1 MILLSILFIPLIA
14 IVLTN
19 IVDKKSFYV
28 KIFPLLGS
36 LACLLLIF
44 YYSSHNN
51 LLELVTF
58 VEYIHLYDIFPKLGI
73 SMSFSIS
80 KISII
85 LLILANITISTAL
98 FSTFNINKRLNEI
111 NTLILVISIGI
122 YGLIIAD
129 DLFVF
134 FLFYEIA
141 VVPMFLM
148 ITNWGYDLKREI
160 SGPFKKI
167 LSSLSVGTKSYGAY
181 KITLYL
187 LVGSLLIFL
196 GLGIVGINEGTF
208 SITEI
213 LKNKDFNS
221 VSGSDLKIAFFLLV
235 LGFGS
240 HSALW
245 PLHTWAPDGHGTAPT
260 AGSIIFAG
268 ILMKIGVIGFIKIL
282 ITIFSV
288 TFVEFSNILIFLAS
302 INIIYGAFTAM
313 MQDDLKYLAAYASL
327 SHIGYI
333 FLALAMNNELGLS
346 SAILQTVSHGLI
358 ICLLFFSVGLIF
370 NHKKT
375 RSIKELNSLS
385 DNSPWIS
392 KIFIFAAFASI
403 GFPLTSGFVAEFL
416 IISSIAESGN
426 SLLIVIPLIGIF
438 ITTLYMF
445 RTVKKICLKYVEEN
459 KESSSISFDEKLIC
473 SFLIIIII
481 IVGIAPNFFLNFI
494 NGESI
499 KIFLGI

>member
-1 MILLSILFIPLIA
+1 MFLLWILVLPLLPIVLINIFNKCSIVKKTTPLIGSLFTLIIILL
-14 IVLTN
+14 
-19 IVDKKSFYV
+19 
-28 KIFPLLGS
+28 
-36 LACLLLIF
+36 
-44 YYSSHNN
+44 YSASNN
-51 LLELVTF
+51 LLEVSSYF
-58 VEYIHLYDIFPKLGI
+58 EIINLYPIFTSLDIN
-73 SMSFSIS
+73 MSFSIT
-80 KISII
+80 KISVV
-85 LLILANITISTAL
+85 LLILANVTITTAL
-98 FSTFNINKRLNEI
+98 FSTYKIKKRLSQI
-111 NTLILVISIGI
+111 NTLILIISIGI

-134 FLFYEIA
+134 FLFYEVA

-148 ITNWGYDLKREI
+148 ITNWGYDLKREV

-187 LVGSLLIFL
+187 LAGSLLIFL
-196 GLGIVGINEGTF
+196 GLAIVGISEGTF
-208 SITEI
+208 SINEI
-213 LKNKDFNS
+213 LNKESLNMS
-221 VSGSDLKIAFFLLV
+221 NDLWLAFFLLV

-268 ILMKIGVIGFIKIL
+268 ILMKIGVIGFIKVI
-282 ITIFSV
+282 ITIFNTAFIEYSSL
-288 TFVEFSNILIFLAS
+288 FIILAS

-333 FLALAMNNELGLS
+333 FLALAMNNETGLS

-370 NHKKT
+370 NLKGT

-385 DNSPWIS
+385 DNSPLIS
-392 KIFIFAAFASI
+392 SIFIFAAFASV
-403 GFPLTSGFVAEFL
+403 GFPLTSGFIAEFL
-416 IISSIAESGN
+416 IISSVAQSGN
-426 SLLIVIPLIGIF
+426 FLLIIIPLVGIF
-438 ITTLYMF
+438 ITTIYMF
-445 RTVKKICLKYVEEN
+445 RTVKKICLRYVQS
-459 KESSSISFDEKLIC
+459 KESISTISYDEKLIC
-473 SFLIIIII
+473 FILILTIITI
-481 IVGIAPNFFLNFI
+481 GIFPNFFLNFI

-499 KIFLGI
+499 KIILGV